1 VGQPAFLP
9 GGLQV
14 RDDPL
19 LAENLPEGHGPG
31 GRRRG
36 WRGSGLIFLRGRHIC
51 FSYPIY
57 SAWEQLKD

>member
-14 RDDPL
+14 GDDPL
-19 LAENLPEGHGPG
+19 LAENLPEGHGAG

-36 WRGSGLIFLRGRHIC
+36 WRGSCLIFLRGRHVIEIVI
-51 FSYPIY
+51 SN
-57 SAWEQLKD
+57 Q